1 MARLLIQVDADL
13 SDELTGAFPHL
24 VARHHSASTT
34 LIGEVA
40 DQQEMLGVVNLLG
53 SMGVD
58 ILVMVSI
65 SGD

>member
-13 SDELTGAFPHL
+13 SDELTGAFPQL

-40 DQQEMLGVVNLLG
+40 DQQEMLGVVNMLG